1 MNSSLT
7 CTFASP
13 SGFLKI
19 FTNSKTCSL
28 WKLTTWFR
36 SSFVAQKKKNLEL
49 EEMCLTVPLIQNVP
63 YSCPYSI
70 GLLIRTFSV
79 LIKFRS
85 FHKILVMP
93 KRIKQLVSYAASLTM
108 RIFVR
113 GWKYRCA
120 SPCNFNS
127 KLRDFQGNPKWYQK
141 SKYLVP
147 NCVRYESY

>member
-1 MNSSLT
+1 MSCYTYISMNSSFT

-13 SGFLKI
+13 SV
-19 FTNSKTCSL
+19 
-28 WKLTTWFR
+28 FR

-93 KRIKQLVSYAASLTM
+93 KRIKHLVSYAGSLPM
-108 RIFVR
+108 RICVR
-113 GWKYRCA
+113 GWNFQLSTWKYRCA
-120 SPCNFNS
+120 SICNFNS